1 MTRPVLCRPELCIF
15 TPYGRRGPVVGRNSS
30 TESSTSFIFQKWN
43 SVIKYRAAGV
53 KEVWIVSPQKE
64 TIEVYLFGE
73 GREEAEVYTF
83 GDEVPVRV
91 SNGLCKVDF
100 AQIRRRLPDSLE

>member
-1 MTRPVLCRPELCIF
+1 M
-15 TPYGRRGPVVGRNSS
+15 
-30 TESSTSFIFQKWN
+30 
-43 SVIKYRAAGV
+43 

-64 TIEVYLFGE
+64 TIEAYLFGE
-73 GREEAEVYTF
+73 GKEEAEVYTF

-100 AQIRRRLPDSLE
+100 AQIRRRLPDGME